1 MIMSEEEQRI
11 YEIMDELE
19 CDIDVAE
26 QMYLDEVD
34 SNAQIRF

>member
-1 MIMSEEEQRI
+1 MLKMV
-11 YEIMDELE
+11 EIMDELE

-34 SNAQIRF
+34 SNAQIRLM

>member
-1 MIMSEEEQRI
+1 MSGEEQRI

-34 SNAQIRF
+34 SNAQIRLM